1 MRPRHNPRNLFAR
14 EIIWRI
20 SLVLYLALSRR
31 SSNMA
36 DRLNIQ
42 DAVLRVVENLH
53 SLNRHQPSPPGPSSS
68 AVSATVTDELNRS
81 FQIPRRSRPRDSS
94 TLNENESGI
103 HLNASVPPSFQNL
116 ATGFSTSQNYSTVQT
131 GQRRRRQNRTPYG
144 RFSGGR
150 ISHREEQRV
159 VAKPDF
165 KDVCLLP
172 SPQWSNVPRGKA
184 KLCLINGGMYVDAW
198 YFHKDWEE
206 TTLREEIRK
215 LFGNLL
221 KNSSGEDIG

>member
-1 MRPRHNPRNLFAR
+1 
-14 EIIWRI
+14 
-20 SLVLYLALSRR
+20 
-31 SSNMA
+31 MA
-36 DRLNIQ
+36 GRWNQDRNIQ

-53 SLNRHQPSPPGPSSS
+53 SLNHHQPTPPAPSNS

-94 TLNENESGI
+94 TMNENESRI
-103 HLNASVPPSFQNL
+103 NLVQNASVPPSFQNL
-116 ATGFSTSQNYSTVQT
+116 ATGFSSSQNYSMVQT

-144 RFSGGR
+144 RFSSGR
-150 ISHREEQRV
+150 TSHREEQRV
-159 VAKPDF
+159 AAKPDF

-172 SPQWSNVPRGKA
+172 SPQWNKVPRGKA
-184 KLCLINGGMYVDAW
+184 KLRLINGGMYVDAW

-206 TTLREEIRK
+206 TTLRKEIRK